1 LTDAAK
7 PLEDA
12 AEASDT
18 EGATLVM
25 KELAGM
31 VDAIVAG
38 RSC

>member
-1 LTDAAK
+1 LTEVAK

-12 AEASDT
+12 AKASDT
-18 EGATLVM
+18 KGATLVM

-38 RSC
+38 RGC